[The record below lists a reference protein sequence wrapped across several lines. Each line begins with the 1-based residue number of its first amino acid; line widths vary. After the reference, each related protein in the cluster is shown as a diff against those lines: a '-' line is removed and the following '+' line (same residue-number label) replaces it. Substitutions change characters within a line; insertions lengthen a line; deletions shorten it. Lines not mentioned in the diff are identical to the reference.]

1 MIDKVL
7 LRTAAETATEAA
19 GSSLASSI
27 HKIPVT
33 IGLSGHLGAGKTAF
47 MRGFLRGLGFNGSVA
62 SPTYALEQ
70 RYATVRGDVVHID
83 LYRLEP
89 AEVAAL
95 LRESDGHEGIRCV
108 EWPEKAG
115 EALRCDIAVQI
126 AEERGG
132 TRTIDITLDDVAIPS
147 DELIAAWR
155 TELRLP
161 KNVAKHCD
169 VVGEACRLFA
179 EAIAARGIVVRPNL
193 ARAAGLTHD
202 LLRFVDFHPGAAPA
216 GHVDPPEDRA
226 AWDAWKSAHP
236 VCSTH
241 EEAAAAF
248 LEEHGYPELGRVA
261 CEHSI
266 RFAPDA
272 RESVESRILYYADKR
287 VIGDGIVTL
296 AQRFS
301 DFTTRYR
308 NGVQT
313 PENARWEQE
322 ASDTEKLLFPDG
334 PPF

>member
-1 MIDKVL
+1 
-7 LRTAAETATEAA
+7 
-19 GSSLASSI
+19 
-27 HKIPVT
+27 
-33 IGLSGHLGAGKTAF
+33 

-193 ARAAGLTHD
+193 ARAAGPDARSAAVRRLPSRRSAGGPRRPAGRPCRVGRVEKRSPR
-202 LLRFVDFHPGAAPA
+202 LLDARGSRRSLLGRTWLSRTGKGGLRTFHPLRSG
-216 GHVDPPEDRA
+216 RA
-226 AWDAWKSAHP
+226 RKRRIAHP
-236 VCSTH
+236 V
-241 EEAAAAF
+241 
-248 LEEHGYPELGRVA
+248 LRG
-261 CEHSI
+261 
-266 RFAPDA
+266 
-272 RESVESRILYYADKR
+272 
-287 VIGDGIVTL
+287 
-296 AQRFS
+296 
-301 DFTTRYR
+301 
-308 NGVQT
+308 
-313 PENARWEQE
+313 
-322 ASDTEKLLFPDG
+322 
-334 PPF
+334 